1 MTTKLA
7 AGDKQI
13 RLECMRLA
21 VSLVSTSVDNR
32 VSEVLKTTDTLY
44 NHVIMCNSKSE
55 GVDTWASSKEK
66 RPTLT
71 LPK

>member
-1 MTTKLA
+1 MSAKLT

-13 RLECMRLA
+13 RLECMKLA
-21 VSLVSTSVDNR
+21 VSLVNSSVHER
-32 VSEVLKTTDTLY
+32 VEEVLKTTDTLY

-66 RPTLT
+66 RPTIT